1 MCLDVQNASLSIGAP
16 IWQFMPN
23 GSDAQHFRFEDAGNG
38 FFYIRTLAGLYVTAD
53 APTSAP
59 AGPGGT
65 IGIKQDRKYTPGPVV
80 AQNPD
85 LQRWKFA
92 SSNISAIN
100 PNDYTISCAAV
111 PGKVLQPAHGSTAS
125 GAVVV
130 LGDPAVTHSPI
141 VIPNPWSVTS
151 PLLPSSGMFHV

>member
-1 MCLDVQNASLSIGAP
+1 MYLDVPNASLSASAP
-16 IWQFMPN
+16 IWQFTPN

-53 APTSAP
+53 ALTSVPT
-59 AGPGGT
+59 GPGGT
-65 IGIKQDRKYTPGPVV
+65 IGIKQDRKYAPGPVV

-92 SSNISAIN
+92 SSTISAVN

-111 PGKVLQPAHGSTAS
+111 PGKVLQPANGSTAS
-125 GAVVV
+125 GAAIV
-130 LGDPAVTHSPI
+130 LGNPAPSHSPAI
-141 VIPNPWSVTS
+141 VPNPWIVTS
-151 PLLPSSGMFHV
+151 PLLLSTGILHA